1 MRLRFI
7 GMSWLLL
14 LCAACS
20 RQPSKSEVEAASNAP
35 EPVVIELAAAES
47 RKVERTISVTGSLH
61 PDESVSVSAEVAGIL
76 REIRVD
82 FGQQVRKGEVIAVLD
97 SQESELQLERSR
109 AALAQALARVGL
121 SSAQENISPDTTPAI
136 RQALAQLEDI
146 RFKYESA
153 ARLLKSGDISRERFT
168 ELEKAYHAREAAL
181 DATRNELH
189 TELAS
194 IQALQAEVKLAQKR
208 VNDATVRAPFDGAVT
223 AKLVSPGQYI
233 KDNAPIVTLVKTSPL
248 RLRAEIPEFAA
259 SSVRI
264 GTSLTFTTDAAPNTH
279 FEAVVRELNPALD
292 PKSRTLTLEARL
304 NVPDRRLRPGMFVQ
318 VRLVLEKNITIV
330 VVPKKALYIVAGLTK
345 VFVVQNDR
353 VVEHRIPPGQEV
365 GDWVEVPSDRI
376 REGQKLAVSNLASLV
391 DGTPVKGNGPA
402 SPKG

>member
-1 MRLRFI
+1 MNLRFI
-7 GMSWLLL
+7 GIAWLLL
-14 LCAACS
+14 LCAGCS
-20 RQPSKSEVEAASNAP
+20 KQSSKSDVEAASKVS
-35 EPVVIELAAAES
+35 EPVLVQLAVAES
-47 RKVERTISVTGSLH
+47 RRVEKTISVTGSLQ

-76 REIRVD
+76 KEMRVD
-82 FGQQVRKGEVIAVLD
+82 FGQHVHKGDVIAILD
-97 SQESELQLERSR
+97 GQESELQLERSR

-181 DATRNELH
+181 DATRNELR
-189 TELAS
+189 TDLAS
-194 IQALQAEVKLAQKR
+194 IQALQAEVKLSQKR

-233 KDNAPIVTLVKTSPL
+233 KDNAPILTLVKTNPL

-259 SSVRI
+259 TSVHL
-264 GTSLTFTTDAAPNTH
+264 GTSLTFTTDAAANTR
-279 FEAVVRELNPALD
+279 FEAVVRELNPTLD
-292 PKSRTLTLEARL
+292 AKSRTLTIEARL
-304 NVPDRRLRPGMFVQ
+304 DEPDPRLRPGMFVQ
-318 VRLVLEKNITIV
+318 VRLVLERNVPIV
-330 VVPKKALYIVAGLTK
+330 VVPRNALYTVAGLTK

-353 VVEHRIPPGQEV
+353 AVEHRIPPGQEV
-365 GDWVEVPSDRI
+365 GNWVEVPSDRI
-376 REGQKLAVSNLASLV
+376 QAGQKLAVSNLEVLV
-391 DGTPVKGNGPA
+391 DGAPVKSAPA
-402 SPKG
+402 VSPKG